1 MQSQRIQDR
10 EVSVAATD
18 DQRDKAVL
26 TLISGGPGYPWTI
39 QEIAPRAASTSC
51 RRRRDT
57 PADRDWPSA
66 QVRGLCIPDPH
77 RSQSKRTGGRHS
89 LTPLNH
95 RPGAPPTRMGSRPP
109 QRRRTTYGGA
119 FAWHSAG

>member
-39 QEIAPRAASTSC
+39 QEIARELQAPLAAEDAI
-51 RRRRDT
+51 RRLT
-57 PADRDWPSA
+57 ET
-66 QVRGLCIPDPH
+66 GLVH
-77 RSQSKRTGGRHS
+77 RFEDFVF
-89 LTPLNH
+89 
-95 RPGAPPTRMGSRPP
+95 PTRTA
-109 QRRRTTYGGA
+109 RRASELEVGTV
-119 FAWHSAG
+119 